1 MDLRQTATA
10 IVKKLQDKGHIAYF
24 AGGWVRDFLLGTPSF
39 DIDIATSAT
48 PKQVQKLFKK
58 TVPIGINFGI
68 VLVIENTHPFEVAMF
83 RKEEGEHDGRRPSSV
98 TPCSPEKDAQRRDF
112 TINGMFYDPIAEK
125 LYDYVKGQEDL
136 EKGIIRTIGRAQD
149 RFDEDRLRMIRAIRY
164 ACRFEFT
171 IEEKTEDALNHHATR
186 LFPSVSIERIC
197 AEFDKLH
204 LTAHFKEGMV
214 LMHRFRLLQEI
225 FPHTKEMSSA
235 EIGSKLALIPF
246 YSKELPLIAFL
257 LPLFDKSSLTELL
270 QLCISL
276 KRPNREQEFVKQY
289 HQITTFFS
297 SHPLL
302 DDDVVFVKI
311 ASAPY
316 FKSITSIYALT
327 LSDGKAFH
335 KKISDKVSEFHT
347 QIQRIVDNNPLVK
360 AMHLIDKGVLPGKQM
375 GVLLKKAEALSI
387 LHKSSDIEWIVST
400 LLSL

>member
-1 MDLRQTATA
+1 MRSIDTEGNSRVAWWLRA
-10 IVKKLQDKGHIAYF
+10 
-24 AGGWVRDFLLGTPSF
+24 
-39 DIDIATSAT
+39 
-48 PKQVQKLFKK
+48 
-58 TVPIGINFGI
+58 
-68 VLVIENTHPFEVAMF
+68 
-83 RKEEGEHDGRRPSSV
+83 SSV
-98 TPCSPEKDAQRRDF
+98 FS
-112 TINGMFYDPIAEK
+112 
-125 LYDYVKGQEDL
+125 
-136 EKGIIRTIGRAQD
+136 
-149 RFDEDRLRMIRAIRY
+149 
-164 ACRFEFT
+164 
-171 IEEKTEDALNHHATR
+171 
-186 LFPSVSIERIC
+186 S
-197 AEFDKLH
+197 
-204 LTAHFKEGMV
+204 MV
-214 LMHRFRLLQEI
+214 N
-225 FPHTKEMSSA
+225 S
-235 EIGSKLALIPF
+235 
-246 YSKELPLIAFL
+246 
-257 LPLFDKSSLTELL
+257 
-270 QLCISL
+270 